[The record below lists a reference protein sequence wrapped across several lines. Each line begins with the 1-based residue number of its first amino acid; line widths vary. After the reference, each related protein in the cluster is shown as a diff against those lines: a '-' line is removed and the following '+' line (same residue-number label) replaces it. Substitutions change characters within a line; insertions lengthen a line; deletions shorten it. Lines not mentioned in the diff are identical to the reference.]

1 MAHEI
6 VNRLTAAA
14 HVDGDGTV
22 FASYGFGSI
31 TRTGLGTYEF
41 TADGIQKEV
50 FLAGEDVMMV
60 SARTNQQTVARNETL
75 FPGGTIEVLILSTD
89 GKNLEDGPFDI
100 IVMNAGL
107 PSV

>member
-22 FASYGFGSI
+22 FAQNGFGSI
-31 TRTGLGTYEF
+31 THTGVGTYQF

-60 SARTNQQTVARNETL
+60 SAREGQVVARNETL
-75 FPGGTIEVLILSTD
+75 FPGGVIEVLILSPD
-89 GKNLEDGPFDI
+89 GKDLEDGPFDI

-107 PSV
+107 PTV